1 MAAGQGV
8 PPTSLRD
15 QVVVEWVL
23 TNGKLP
29 GFDGRLASSL
39 TAWETLD
46 TRMTVYRAQGGGVTR
61 KIVGTEPTGLQ
72 VGVRPI
78 LATSKDPASIVRY
91 AEKECCLFEIILQPG
106 TRYLDVSKIVKG
118 PISVDDIRAF
128 REHCNPEI
136 VTWPKPTT
144 GTQYIIKELL
154 ARCDGRTTFER
165 PKKGETE
172 KEKEIKEIVPPEKEI
187 MVYAV
192 GGTFSGEA
200 PIEENIEGRVAKRV
214 TFTPPPPPPSGG
226 RRSSRGRTFR
236 RTSRRRDKNGG
247 RPTRKSKHH
256 VRNRHAGNR

>member
-1 MAAGQGV
+1 MAGED
-8 PPTSLRD
+8 PTSLRD

-29 GFDGRLASSL
+29 EFEDRVKRSL
-39 TAWETLD
+39 SKWSEVPAEG
-46 TRMTVYRAQGGGVTR
+46 MTVYRAQGGSVTR
-61 KIVGTEPTGLQ
+61 QIEDTESTSIKAD
-72 VGVRPI
+72 VRSI

-91 AEKECCLFEIILQPG
+91 ADTDCCMFEIFLKPG
-106 TRYLDVSKIVKG
+106 TLILDVSEIVKG

-172 KEKEIKEIVPPEKEI
+172 KEIKEIIPPENEI

-192 GGTFSGEA
+192 GGTFSDEKDID
-200 PIEENIEGRVAKRV
+200 PIEKKTAKSV
-214 TFTPPPPPPSGG
+214 TFTPPRPPSGG

-236 RTSRRRDKNGG
+236 RTSKRRNKNG
-247 RPTRKSKHH
+247 RRSTRKSKHH
-256 VRNRHAGNR
+256 VRDRNA